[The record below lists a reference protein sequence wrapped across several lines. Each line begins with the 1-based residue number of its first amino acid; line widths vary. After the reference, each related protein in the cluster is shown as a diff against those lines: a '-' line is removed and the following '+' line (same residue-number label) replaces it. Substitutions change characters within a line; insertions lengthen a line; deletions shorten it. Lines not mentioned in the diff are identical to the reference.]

1 MTGARTIGLKLFL
14 GWLCGLF
21 LAVLAF
27 SQAAAS
33 IGLAI
38 DSFRPLGA
46 GFFSW
51 RSGQMRLAISVYEPG
66 KKVDSERLIDT
77 GRATLKLAPLNPRS
91 LWLVGKG
98 LEIEG
103 NMADARK
110 AMRQSDRLS
119 RRDGAV
125 QLWLAQDNLR
135 YGSPAE
141 GIRHFDLMFRGDHR
155 ATTEMMPALAMI
167 IMSPEGRRHL
177 APYIRRDNPWIL
189 DLVQAAVTR
198 LPRSAPVAQLL
209 IDRRAVAPDVPYIR
223 PIYAQLV
230 GRLFQEK
237 QYELALRLHPQLP
250 GAEKE
255 SLHGVSV
262 TADATEGYPP
272 FVWAFADG
280 AEQGAVPIALDDGQ
294 TGLEITGAPGTVG
307 IAASKIFTPP
317 AGSAFRWQVID
328 RTPNLQAS
336 ANWEMTCLL
345 GPSVK
350 TIIRSNDLLATSVPL
365 KRTHELRVPDG
376 CRLVRLDMRVAGGIG
391 RNPSLFSIG
400 KLSLAGGR
408 APGKAR

>member
-1 MTGARTIGLKLFL
+1 VTGARKIGLRFFF

-66 KKVDSERLIDT
+66 KKVEPERLIET
-77 GRATLKLAPLNPRS
+77 GRTTLKLAPLNPRS

-98 LEIEG
+98 MEMNG
-103 NMADARK
+103 DMAGARK

-155 ATTEMMPALAMI
+155 ATTEMMPALATI
-167 IMSPEGRRHL
+167 IMSSEGRRHL
-177 APYIRRDNPWIL
+177 APYIRRDNPWLL

-209 IDRRAVAPDVPYIR
+209 IDRRALAPDVPLIR

-230 GRLFQEK
+230 GRLIQEK
-237 QYELALRLHPQLP
+237 QYDLAMQLHPLLP
-250 GAEKE
+250 GAEKS
-255 SLHGVSV
+255 SLRGVGV
-262 TADATEGYPP
+262 TADDTEGYPP
-272 FVWAFADG
+272 FVWAFANG
-280 AEQGAVPIALDDGQ
+280 AEQGAVPISLDDGQ
-294 TGLEITGAPGTVG
+294 TGLEMSGAPGTVG
-307 IAASKIFTPP
+307 VAASKIFIPP
-317 AGSAFRWQVID
+317 TGSAFRWEMID

-336 ANWEMTCLL
+336 ANWELTCLL
-345 GPSVK
+345 GAAAK
-350 TIIRSNDLLATSVPL
+350 TKVRSDDLLAASVPL
-365 KRTHELRVPDG
+365 NRALELRIPNG
-376 CRLVRLDMRVAGGIG
+376 CKLVRVDMRVAGGIG
-391 RNPSLFSIG
+391 RNPSVFSVG
-400 KLSLAGGR
+400 KLSLAESR
-408 APGKAR
+408 SDKEK